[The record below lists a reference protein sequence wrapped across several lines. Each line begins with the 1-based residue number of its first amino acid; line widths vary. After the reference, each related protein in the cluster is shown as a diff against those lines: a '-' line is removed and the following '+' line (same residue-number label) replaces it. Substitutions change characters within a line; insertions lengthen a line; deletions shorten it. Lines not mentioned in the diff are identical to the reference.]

1 MSFDKLMLNR
11 PNYTAKK
18 ILSPLF
24 ASARPLELV
33 LTPTLNKTE
42 NKDRPSNF
50 IDTYRKNLHQKHD
63 SNKSQSINIK
73 KQRVQDAY
81 NSLSDFND
89 KKQII
94 ASLKTLNSA
103 DERIQLIDKILERKD
118 EMMVA
123 QLKLKAVKLEPIFN
137 VIRRKLR
144 KQRLGSATPNQSK
157 KGTVIMRQKTSEDLA
172 KTNTDQTR
180 DNKEKQD
187 HSLQQQ
193 ETMIEDQIIEKLQA
207 KFTAGVAFSWLAN
220 RHDTKQGSST
230 FLQILVQLDPDPTE
244 RQYLRRSTALQYGK
258 NTMNRL
264 KQQVSKKVS
273 ENSDELIRLGNYKQE
288 PKKEKNDLSKIKAK
302 VDSGLIKPQHLALPN
317 VNIIKRQDTLAY
329 VTSERKEISTLG
341 EIQALRSDSKIRFQK
356 L

>member
-18 ILSPLF
+18 LLQPLF
-24 ASARPLELV
+24 VSARPQNFIQ
-33 LTPTLNKTE
+33 TPIMNRTE
-42 NKDRPSNF
+42 NRDKPQNF
-50 IDTYRKNLHQKHD
+50 METQRKTFHQKNE
-63 SNKSQSINIK
+63 SNKSQSISIK
-73 KQRVQDAY
+73 KQRVQEAY

-157 KGTVIMRQKTSEDLA
+157 KGTIILRQKTSDDLP
-172 KTNTDQTR
+172 KTMPDQTGDSR
-180 DNKEKQD
+180 EKQD
-187 HSLQQQ
+187 HSINQQ
-193 ETMIEDQIIEKLQA
+193 ETIIEDQIIEKIQT

-220 RHDTKQGSST
+220 RHDNKQ
-230 FLQILVQLDPDPTE
+230 VQLEPDPTE

-258 NTMNRL
+258 TTMNRL

-273 ENSDELIRLGNYKQE
+273 ENSDELIRLGNFKLE
-288 PKKEKNDLSKIKAK
+288 PKKDKYDLSKIKAK
-302 VDSGLIKPQHLALPN
+302 VDSGLNKLQQTQLPK
-317 VNIIKRQDTLAY
+317 VNIIKRQDTLRY
-329 VTSERKEISTLG
+329 ITSERNEISALG
-341 EIQALRSDSKIRFQK
+341 EIQALRSDSKIRIQK

>member
-11 PNYTAKK
+11 PNYTARK
-18 ILSPLF
+18 LLQPFF
-24 ASARPLELV
+24 ASSRPQNFV
-33 LTPTLNKTE
+33 HTPTMNKTE
-42 NKDRPSNF
+42 NKDRPQNF
-50 IDTYRKNLHQKHD
+50 IETQRKTFHQKND
-63 SNKSQSINIK
+63 SNKSQSISIK

-81 NSLSDFND
+81 NTLSDFND

-118 EMMVA
+118 EMMIA

-157 KGTVIMRQKTSEDLA
+157 KGTIILRQKTSEDLPQ
-172 KTNTDQTR
+172 TMPDQTR
-180 DNKEKQD
+180 DSKEKQD
-187 HSLQQQ
+187 HSLNQQ
-193 ETMIEDQIIEKLQA
+193 ETIIEDQIIEKLQT

-220 RHDTKQGSST
+220 RHDNKQ
-230 FLQILVQLDPDPTE
+230 VQLDPDPTE
-244 RQYLRRSTALQYGK
+244 RQYLRRSTALQHGK

-273 ENSDELIRLGNYKQE
+273 ENSEELIRRGNFNTEQ
-288 PKKEKNDLSKIKAK
+288 KKEKYDLSKIKAK
-302 VDSGLIKPQHLALPN
+302 VDSGLNKPQQSSLPKI
-317 VNIIKRQDTLAY
+317 NIIKRQETLGY
-329 VTSERKEISTLG
+329 ITSERKEISTLG
-341 EIQALRSDSKIRFQK
+341 EIQTLRSDNKLRFQK

>member
-11 PNYTAKK
+11 PNYTAKN
-18 ILSPLF
+18 ILQPLF
-24 ASARPLELV
+24 VSARPLNYV

-42 NKDRPSNF
+42 NKDRPQNF
-50 IDTYRKNLHQKHD
+50 IENQRKTLHQKND

-81 NSLSDFND
+81 NQLSDFND

-157 KGTVIMRQKTSEDLA
+157 KGTIIMRQKTSDDLP
-172 KTNTDQTR
+172 KTMPDQTR
-180 DNKEKQD
+180 DSKEKQD
-187 HSLQQQ
+187 HSIQQQ
-193 ETMIEDQIIEKLQA
+193 ETIIEDQIIEKIQT

-220 RHDTKQGSST
+220 RHDTKQ
-230 FLQILVQLDPDPTE
+230 IQLDPDPTE

-273 ENSDELIRLGNYKQE
+273 ENSDELIRIGNYKLE
-288 PKKEKNDLSKIKAK
+288 PKKEKNNLSKIKAK
-302 VDSGLIKPQHLALPN
+302 VDSGLIKPQQPVLPK
-317 VNIIKRQDTLAY
+317 VNIIKRQDTLGY
-329 VTSERKEISTLG
+329 VTSERKEISALG
-341 EIQALRSDSKIRFQK
+341 EIQTFRSDSKIRLLK

>member
-18 ILSPLF
+18 LLQPLF
-24 ASARPLELV
+24 ESPRPENLIQ
-33 LTPTLNKTE
+33 TPIMNSTE
-42 NKDRPSNF
+42 NKDRPQNYME
-50 IDTYRKNLHQKHD
+50 TQRKTFHQKND
-63 SNKSQSINIK
+63 SNKSQSISIK
-73 KQRVQDAY
+73 KQRVQEAY

-144 KQRLGSATPNQSK
+144 KQRLGSATPDQSK
-157 KGTVIMRQKTSEDLA
+157 KGTIILRQKTSDDLP
-172 KTNTDQTR
+172 KTMPDQTR
-180 DNKEKQD
+180 DSRDKQD
-187 HSLQQQ
+187 HSLNQQ
-193 ETMIEDQIIEKLQA
+193 ETMIEDQIIEKIQT
-207 KFTAGVAFSWLAN
+207 KFTAGVAFSWLTN
-220 RHDTKQGSST
+220 RHDTKQ
-230 FLQILVQLDPDPTE
+230 IQLDPDPTE

-273 ENSDELIRLGNYKQE
+273 ENSDELIKIGNFKLE
-288 PKKEKNDLSKIKAK
+288 PKKEKYDLNKIKAK
-302 VDSGLIKPQHLALPN
+302 VDSGLCKPQQASQPKI
-317 VNIIKRQDTLAY
+317 NIIKRQDTLGY
-329 VTSERKEISTLG
+329 ITSERKEISALA
-341 EIQALRSDSKIRFQK
+341 EIQALKSDSKIRFQK